1 MYHEFRNVNRSG
13 WKYTYTGKDL
23 LPYAKKRLAEYYA
36 AESEARTTMSKLIT
50 DMKRTQDDPEI
61 AKCRQ
66 AIESNGSQREELMVF
81 VHEFNRLP
89 DREYFLALGD
99 VVFFGML
106 ATPEEMLRK

>member
-36 AESEARTTMSKLIT
+36 AESEARSKMSELIK
-50 DMKRTQDDPEI
+50 DMRRSQDDSDI
-61 AKCRQ
+61 VKCRQ

-81 VHEFNRLP
+81 VHEFSRQP
-89 DREYFLALGD
+89 EKEHYLALGD
-99 VVFFGML
+99 VVFFGLL